1 MIPKP
6 NPTPFDYIGY
16 YGPIILLIVTIMLM
30 IARTKVLILYIIFF
44 IINTY
49 LNKALKLL
57 IREPRPAGNAIF
69 NDSENTK
76 DSEQYGMPSGHAQSV
91 AFTATFLYLFTKPTD
106 RYRCVVT
113 GAGFIGL
120 IALCQR
126 YKYKRHSISQ
136 LLVGTTVGALV
147 ATLCN
152 KIYTY
157 KI

>member
-1 MIPKP
+1 MTL

-16 YGPIILLIVTIMLM
+16 YGPIILLIATIMLM
-30 IARTKVLILYIIFF
+30 IARTKVLILYITFF
-44 IINTY
+44 IINSY
-49 LNKALKLL
+49 LNRVLKLL
-57 IREPRPAGNAIF
+57 IREPRPVGNILF

-76 DSEQYGMPSGHAQSV
+76 ASEQYGMPSGHAQSV
-91 AFTATFLYLFTKPTD
+91 AYTAMFLYLFTKPTNH
-106 RYRCVVT
+106 YLVM
-113 GAGFIGL
+113 GACFVGVITL
-120 IALCQR
+120 YQR

-147 ATLCN
+147 ATICN